1 MASIRKRAR
10 KNGKATYEVRI
21 HRAGHPDLSE
31 SFSSLVEAKAWG
43 NDVES
48 RINKGGS
55 ITRKARR
62 TKIAEVI
69 EEYRQEF
76 KQPDEEEA
84 DEKNPANDGATP
96 KDESGKK
103 EPLPELSATESQQL
117 EVVAHDWGDYAVASL
132 THKLVGDYITK
143 LLKTNISPPK
153 DRKKHHY
160 LYQGDR
166 ERTYSPSS
174 VRKFYYQLKK
184 VVEWHARTHDYIL
197 PPNLFSGHKIP
208 EAWEGLRTRRL
219 EAGEEEELYQSARLG
234 QSQSEEWVCIIGFAL
249 ETAMRAQEILKA
261 RWSDLNLPG
270 RTLNIP
276 KEHVKTKTFRQ
287 IPLSRRAIEIL
298 RHMEK
303 FKLKGED
310 RIFHQW
316 PSSLVLSRGFRR
328 ICHRAA
334 LDDLKFHDLRH
345 EATSRFFEKG
355 KLSDMEIMKITGH
368 KSYSTLE
375 RYAKLRPSTLADK
388 LD

>member
-10 KNGKATYEVRI
+10 KNGKTSYEVRV
-21 HRAGHPDLSE
+21 HRAGHPDLSK
-31 SFSSLVEAKAWG
+31 SFSNLADAKAWA

-48 RINKGGS
+48 RIDKGGS
-55 ITRKARR
+55 ITRKARS
-62 TKIAEVI
+62 TSIAEVV
-69 EEYRQEF
+69 EEYRQKF
-76 KQPDEEEA
+76 KQPDKKKAGEQDA
-84 DEKNPANDGATP
+84 AQSAATP
-96 KDESGKK
+96 KGKAKKK
-103 EPLPELSATESQQL
+103 EMPKLSTTESRQL
-117 EVVAHDWGDYAVASL
+117 EAVAHDLGDYAVASL
-132 THKLVGDYITK
+132 THELVGKYISK
-143 LLKTNISPPK
+143 LLETKIPPPPT
-153 DRKKHHY
+153 RKKLHY
-160 LYQGDR
+160 LYDGGR
-166 ERTYSPSS
+166 ERTYSASS
-174 VRKFYYQLKK
+174 VRKLYYQLKK
-184 VVEWHARTHDYIL
+184 VVEWHARKHDYIL
-197 PPNLFSGHKIP
+197 PPNLFSGHDIP
-208 EAWEGLRTRRL
+208 EAWGGLRTRRL
-219 EAGEEEELYQSARLG
+219 AEGEEAELYQSARLV
-234 QSQSEEWVCIIGFAL
+234 QSLPEEWVCIIGFAL

-287 IPLSRRAIEIL
+287 IPLSRRAVEIL
-298 RHMEK
+298 RQMEA
-303 FKLKGED
+303 FKRRGEE

-316 PSSLVLSRGFRR
+316 KNSIELSRGFRR

-368 KSYSTLE
+368 KTYTTLE